1 MSAEVSEPDVRF
13 LVDSSAGR
21 LAKYLRALGF
31 DTELSTKPVDGRL
44 LAEAERQGRIV
55 LTRKRSFGFPVPS
68 LCRVLSSE
76 EPFRQL
82 GQVVAEF
89 AAVHPRFSRCIV
101 CNSPLEPADRKSV
114 KDEVPAYVFET
125 QRDFS
130 RCPTCGRVFWKG
142 THWDNMNAFFD
153 SVMGG
158 SHESA
163 S

>member
-1 MSAEVSEPDVRF
+1 MSAGVSESDVRF

-55 LTRKRSFGFPVPS
+55 LTRKRSFGFPVPT
-68 LCRVLSSE
+68 LCRVLGSE

-82 GQVVAEF
+82 KQVAAEF
-89 AAVHPRFSRCIV
+89 TPARPRFSRCII
-101 CNSPLEPADRKSV
+101 CNSPLELADRKSV
-114 KDEVPAYVFET
+114 RGKVPAYVFESHKE
-125 QRDFS
+125 FS
-130 RCPTCGRVFWKG
+130 RCPTCGRFFWKG

-153 SVMGG
+153 SVLGG
-158 SHESA
+158 SHEA
-163 S
+163 